1 LRQKSARRGA
11 AKENRSMTN
20 PPESIAFID
29 GEFVPIS
36 EAKISILEPTFTKSD
51 VVYDTL
57 SSWNGYM
64 FRFEEHLQ
72 RFQNSYQAMQLNPPY
87 PLEKIGQI
95 VAESIERS
103 GFENT
108 CVTLMA
114 TRGPFID
121 LTDRDIRKCKNGLI
135 AACVPYYWVLG
146 KAKQTSGVN
155 MVITENQRVPAGAID
170 ARVKNFNWM
179 DLTRGLLEAYE
190 KGGDSALLCTP
201 DGFLSEGP
209 GFNIWL
215 AKDGKLFTP
224 RGNLLEGVTRRSVF
238 DLAAE
243 MDVETEEKPLTPDD
257 LRGADEAFTSTTA
270 GGITPVTQI
279 DGKTLGNGAPGILT
293 TRMNDEYWRLREA
306 GWHGTRVEDVLN
318 ARDVA

>member
-1 LRQKSARRGA
+1 MA
-11 AKENRSMTN
+11 
-20 PPESIAFID
+20 ESVAFID
-29 GEFVPIS
+29 DQYVPIG

-57 SSWNGYM
+57 SSWQGYI
-64 FRFEEHLQ
+64 FRLDDHLE
-72 RFQNSYQAMQLNPPY
+72 RFRNSYRAMRIEPPY
-87 PLEKIGQI
+87 PLDEIRRI
-95 VAESIERS
+95 VAECIERS
-103 GFENT
+103 GFDDT

-121 LTDRDIRKCKNGLI
+121 LAVRDIRKCRNGLI
-135 AACVPYYWVLG
+135 AVCVPYYWVLG
-146 KAKQTSGVN
+146 QDKQTSGVN
-155 MVITENQRVPAGAID
+155 VVITENQRVPAGAID

-224 RGNLLEGVTRRSVF
+224 RGNLLEGVTRRAVF
-238 DLAAE
+238 ELARD
-243 MDVETEEKPLTPDD
+243 MGVETTDKPLTPED
-257 LRGADEAFTSTTA
+257 LRAADEAFTSTTA
-270 GGITPVTQI
+270 GGITPVTQV

-293 TRMNDEYWRLREA
+293 TRLMSEYWRRREA
-306 GWHGTRVEDVLN
+306 GWHGTRVADVLA

>member
-1 LRQKSARRGA
+1 MAKSA
-11 AKENRSMTN
+11 
-20 PPESIAFID
+20 ESIAFID
-29 GEFVPIS
+29 DQFVPIS

-57 SSWNGYM
+57 SSWKGYM
-64 FRFEEHLQ
+64 FRLDEHLE
-72 RFQNSYQAMQLNPPY
+72 RFQNSYRAMQLKPPY
-87 PLEKIGQI
+87 PLEEIRRI
-95 VAESIERS
+95 VAECIERS
-103 GFENT
+103 GFEDT

-121 LTDRDIRKCKNGLI
+121 LADRDIRKCKNGLI
-135 AACVPYYWVLG
+135 AVCVPYYWVLG
-146 KAKQTSGVN
+146 EAKQTSGVN

-170 ARVKNFNWM
+170 ARVKNFNWLA
-179 DLTRGLLEAYE
+179 LTRGLLEAYE

-201 DGFLSEGP
+201 DGLLSEGP

-238 DLAAE
+238 ELAQEMGAE
-243 MDVETEEKPLTPDD
+243 PTEKPLRPDD

-270 GGITPVTQI
+270 GGITPVTQV

-293 TRMNDEYWRLREA
+293 MRLNDEYWRRRKD
-306 GWHGTRVEDVLN
+306 GWHGTRVEEVLRD
-318 ARDVA
+318 RDVA

>member
-1 LRQKSARRGA
+1 MAKSA
-11 AKENRSMTN
+11 
-20 PPESIAFID
+20 ESIAFID
-29 GEFVPIS
+29 DQFVPIS

-57 SSWNGYM
+57 SSWKGYM
-64 FRFEEHLQ
+64 FRLDEHLE
-72 RFQNSYQAMQLNPPY
+72 RFQNSYRAMQLKPPY
-87 PLEKIGQI
+87 PLEEIRRI
-95 VAESIERS
+95 VAECIERS
-103 GFENT
+103 GFEDT

-121 LTDRDIRKCKNGLI
+121 LADRDIRKCKNGLI
-135 AACVPYYWVLG
+135 AVCVPYYWVLG
-146 KAKQTSGVN
+146 EAKQTSGVN

-201 DGFLSEGP
+201 DGLLSEGP

-238 DLAAE
+238 ELAQEMGAE
-243 MDVETEEKPLTPDD
+243 PTEKPLRPDD

-270 GGITPVTQI
+270 GGITPVTQV
-279 DGKTLGNGAPGILT
+279 DGKTLGNGAP
-293 TRMNDEYWRLREA
+293 
-306 GWHGTRVEDVLN
+306 
-318 ARDVA
+318 

>member
-1 LRQKSARRGA
+1 MAKSA
-11 AKENRSMTN
+11 
-20 PPESIAFID
+20 ESIAFID
-29 GEFVPIS
+29 DQFVPIS

-57 SSWNGYM
+57 SSWKGYM
-64 FRFEEHLQ
+64 FRLDEHLE
-72 RFQNSYQAMQLNPPY
+72 RFQNSYRAMQLKPPY
-87 PLEKIGQI
+87 PLEEIRRI
-95 VAESIERS
+95 VAECIERS
-103 GFENT
+103 GFEDT

-121 LTDRDIRKCKNGLI
+121 LADRDIRKCKNGLI
-135 AACVPYYWVLG
+135 AVCVPYYWVLG
-146 KAKQTSGVN
+146 EAKQTSGVN

-201 DGFLSEGP
+201 DGLLSEGP

-238 DLAAE
+238 ELAQEMGAE
-243 MDVETEEKPLTPDD
+243 PTEKPLRPDD

-270 GGITPVTQI
+270 GGITPVTQV

-293 TRMNDEYWRLREA
+293 MRLNDEYWRRRKD
-306 GWHGTRVEDVLN
+306 GWHGTRVEEVLRD
-318 ARDVA
+318 RDVA

>member
-1 LRQKSARRGA
+1 MA
-11 AKENRSMTN
+11 
-20 PPESIAFID
+20 ESIAFID
-29 GEFVPIS
+29 DEFVPVS
-36 EAKISILEPTFTKSD
+36 EAKISIMEPTFTKSD

-57 SSWNGYM
+57 SSCKGFIFRLDDHM
-64 FRFEEHLQ
+64 QRFE
-72 RFQNSYQAMQLNPPY
+72 NSYRAMQLAPPY
-87 PLEKIGQI
+87 TLDDIGRI
-95 VAESIERS
+95 VAECIVRS
-103 GFENT
+103 GMDDT

-114 TRGPFID
+114 TRGPFLD
-121 LTDRDIRKCKNGLI
+121 LADRDIRKCKNGLM
-135 AACVPYYWVLG
+135 AVCVPYYWVLG
-146 KAKQTSGVN
+146 KDKQTTGVN
-155 MVITENQRVPAGAID
+155 MVITENQRVPIEAID

-238 DLAAE
+238 DLAG
-243 MDVETEEKPLTPDD
+243 DLGVETSEQPLTPDD
-257 LRGADEAFTSTTA
+257 LRAADEAFTSTTA
-270 GGITPVTQI
+270 GGITPITQV

-293 TRMNDEYWRLREA
+293 SRLTEEYWRRRES
-306 GWHGTRVEDVLN
+306 GWCGTRAEDLLED
-318 ARDVA
+318 RDVA

>member
-1 LRQKSARRGA
+1 M
-11 AKENRSMTN
+11 AKRA
-20 PPESIAFID
+20 ESIAFID
-29 GEFVPIS
+29 DQFVPIS

-57 SSWNGYM
+57 SSWKGYM
-64 FRFEEHLQ
+64 FRLDEHLE
-72 RFQNSYQAMQLNPPY
+72 RFQNSYRAMQLKPPY
-87 PLEKIGQI
+87 PLEEIRRI
-95 VAESIERS
+95 VAECIERS
-103 GFENT
+103 GFEDT

-121 LTDRDIRKCKNGLI
+121 LADRDIRKCKNGLI
-135 AACVPYYWVLG
+135 AVCVPYYWVLG
-146 KAKQTSGVN
+146 EAKQTSGVN

-201 DGFLSEGP
+201 DGLLSEGP

-238 DLAAE
+238 ELAQEMGAE
-243 MDVETEEKPLTPDD
+243 PTEKPLRPDD

-270 GGITPVTQI
+270 GGITPVTQV

-293 TRMNDEYWRLREA
+293 MRLNDEYWRRRKD
-306 GWHGTRVEDVLN
+306 GWHGTRVEEVLRD
-318 ARDVA
+318 RDVA

>member
-1 LRQKSARRGA
+1 MA
-11 AKENRSMTN
+11 
-20 PPESIAFID
+20 ESIAFID
-29 GEFVPIS
+29 DEFVPVS
-36 EAKISILEPTFTKSD
+36 EAKISIMEPTFTKSD

-57 SSWNGYM
+57 SSCKGFIFRLDDHM
-64 FRFEEHLQ
+64 QRFE
-72 RFQNSYQAMQLNPPY
+72 NSYRAMQLAPPY
-87 PLEKIGQI
+87 TLDDIERI
-95 VAESIERS
+95 VAECIVRS
-103 GFENT
+103 GMDDT

-114 TRGPFID
+114 TRGPFLD
-121 LTDRDIRKCKNGLI
+121 LADRDIRKCKNGLM
-135 AACVPYYWVLG
+135 AVCVPYYWVLG
-146 KAKQTSGVN
+146 KDKQTTGVN
-155 MVITENQRVPAGAID
+155 MVITENQRVPIEAID

-238 DLAAE
+238 DLAG
-243 MDVETEEKPLTPDD
+243 DLGVETSEQPLTPDD
-257 LRGADEAFTSTTA
+257 LRAADEAFTSTTA
-270 GGITPVTQI
+270 GGITPITQV

-293 TRMNDEYWRLREA
+293 SRLTEEYWQRRES
-306 GWHGTRVEDVLN
+306 GWCGTRAEDLLED
-318 ARDVA
+318 RDVA

>member
-1 LRQKSARRGA
+1 MA
-11 AKENRSMTN
+11 
-20 PPESIAFID
+20 ESIAFID
-29 GEFVPIS
+29 DEFVPIN

-57 SSWNGYM
+57 SSWQGYI
-64 FRFEEHLQ
+64 FRLDEHLE
-72 RFQNSYQAMQLNPPY
+72 RFQNSYRAMQIAPPY
-87 PLEKIGQI
+87 PLNQIRRI

-103 GFENT
+103 GFDDT

-114 TRGPFID
+114 TRGPFLD
-121 LTDRDIRKCKNGLI
+121 LADRDIRKCKNGLI
-135 AACVPYYWVLG
+135 AVCVPYYWVLG
-146 KAKQTSGVN
+146 KDKQTSGVN
-155 MVITENQRVPAGAID
+155 MVITDNQRVPAAAID

-215 AKDGKLFTP
+215 AKNGRIFTP

-238 DLAAE
+238 ELAGE
-243 MDVETEEKPLTPDD
+243 LGVETEEKPLTPED

-270 GGITPVTQI
+270 GGITPVTQV

-293 TRMNDEYWRLREA
+293 TRLMGEYSRRREA
-306 GWHGTRVEDVLN
+306 GWHGTRIEDVLVE
-318 ARDVA
+318 RDVA

>member
-1 LRQKSARRGA
+1 MA
-11 AKENRSMTN
+11 EN
-20 PPESIAFID
+20 IAFID
-29 GEFVPIS
+29 DEFVPVS
-36 EAKISILEPTFTKSD
+36 EAKISITEPTFTKSD

-57 SSWNGYM
+57 SSWKGYI
-64 FRFEEHLQ
+64 FRLDDHLRRFEA
-72 RFQNSYQAMQLNPPY
+72 SYRAMQLAPPY
-87 PLEKIGQI
+87 SSDEIRRI
-95 VAESIERS
+95 VAECIVRS
-103 GFENT
+103 GHDDT

-121 LTDRDIRKCKNGLI
+121 LSDRDIRKCKNGLM
-135 AACVPYYWVLG
+135 AVCVPYYYVIG
-146 KAKQTSGVN
+146 KDKQTSGVN
-155 MVITENQRVPAGAID
+155 MVITDNQRVPAGAID

-215 AKDGKLFTP
+215 AKDGRLFTP

-243 MDVETEEKPLTPDD
+243 LGVDTCEKPLKPED

-270 GGITPVTQI
+270 GGITPITQV

-293 TRMNDEYWRLREA
+293 TRLTKEYWSRREA
-306 GWHGTRVEDVLN
+306 GWCGIRAEEVLEE
-318 ARDVA
+318 RDVA

>member
-1 LRQKSARRGA
+1 MA
-11 AKENRSMTN
+11 
-20 PPESIAFID
+20 ESIAFID
-29 GEFVPIS
+29 DEFVPVS
-36 EAKISILEPTFTKSD
+36 EAKISIMEPTFTKSD

-57 SSWNGYM
+57 SSCKGFI
-64 FRFEEHLQ
+64 FRLDDHLQ
-72 RFQNSYQAMQLNPPY
+72 RFEASYSAMQIAPPY
-87 PLEKIGQI
+87 TLDGIRRI
-95 VAESIERS
+95 VAECIVRS
-103 GFENT
+103 GLDDT
-108 CVTLMA
+108 CITLMA
-114 TRGPFID
+114 TRGPFLD
-121 LTDRDIRKCKNGLI
+121 LADRDIRKCKNGLM
-135 AACVPYYWVLG
+135 AVCVPYYWVLG
-146 KAKQTSGVN
+146 KDKQTTGVN
-155 MVITENQRVPAGAID
+155 MVITENQRVPMEAID

-238 DLAAE
+238 DLAE
-243 MDVETEEKPLTPDD
+243 DMCVETSEQPLTPDD

-270 GGITPVTQI
+270 GGITPVTQV

-293 TRMNDEYWRLREA
+293 SRLSEEYWRRREA
-306 GWHGTRVEDVLN
+306 GWCGIRAEEVLQD
-318 ARDVA
+318 RDVA

>member
-1 LRQKSARRGA
+1 MA
-11 AKENRSMTN
+11 
-20 PPESIAFID
+20 ESIAFLND
-29 GEFVPIS
+29 EFVPIS

-57 SSWNGYM
+57 SSWQGHI
-64 FRFEEHLQ
+64 FRLNEHLE
-72 RFQNSYQAMQLNPPY
+72 RFQNSYRAMQLNPPY
-87 PLEKIGQI
+87 PLEEIRRI
-95 VAESIERS
+95 VAECIERS
-103 GFENT
+103 GLEDT

-121 LTDRDIRKCKNGLI
+121 LADRDIRKCKNGLI
-135 AACVPYYWVLG
+135 AVCVPYYWVLG
-146 KAKQTSGVN
+146 EDKQTNGVN

-224 RGNLLEGVTRRSVF
+224 RGNLLEGMTRRSVF
-238 DLAAE
+238 ELAKE
-243 MDVETEEKPLTPDD
+243 MGAMPIEKPLTPDD
-257 LRGADEAFTSTTA
+257 LRSADEAFTSTTA
-270 GGITPVTQI
+270 GGITPVTQVG
-279 DGKTLGNGAPGILT
+279 GKTLGNGAPGILT
-293 TRMNDEYWRLREA
+293 TRLTDEYWRRREA
-306 GWHGTRVEDVLN
+306 GWHGTRVEDVLQE
-318 ARDVA
+318 RDVA